1 MIIPGLRGNE
11 LAFAATWL
19 GTLGAAAASILAVE
33 QVVPT
38 QPAVYVGLGALATA
52 VIGLVV
58 PLVKLYTDQRDKD
71 RQALM
76 ESTRVAAELKSAFQ
90 AIGSLDQEVK
100 TILANQQEHLR
111 KHQQQ
116 PPLEAPG

>member
-1 MIIPGLRGNE
+1 MILPGLRGNE

-19 GTLGAAAASILAVE
+19 GTLAAALSSILAVE
-33 QVVPT
+33 EVVST

-52 VIGLVV
+52 LIGLVI
-58 PLVKLYTDQRDKD
+58 PLLKMYTDQRDKD

-76 ESTRVAAELKSAFQ
+76 ESTRVAAELRSAFQ
-90 AIGSLDQEVK
+90 AIGSLDLEVK
-100 TILANQQEHLR
+100 TILENQKEHLR

-116 PPLEAPG
+116 PPREASE